1 MGGGGA
7 PFMAVMA
14 RCWPIR
20 NTTNSNSAL
29 STNPPLPV
37 CSRCFSASTVPK
49 APNMPPTMSTTEV
62 PARNG
67 RPEGPVM

>member
-14 RCWPIR
+14 RCCPIR
-20 NTTNSNSAL
+20 NTTDSNKAL
-29 STNPPLPV
+29 STSPPLPV
-37 CSRCFSASTVPK
+37 RWRCCSVSTVPK
-49 APNMPPTMSTTEV
+49 APKSPPRMSTTEV

-67 RPEGPVM
+67 RPVGPVM